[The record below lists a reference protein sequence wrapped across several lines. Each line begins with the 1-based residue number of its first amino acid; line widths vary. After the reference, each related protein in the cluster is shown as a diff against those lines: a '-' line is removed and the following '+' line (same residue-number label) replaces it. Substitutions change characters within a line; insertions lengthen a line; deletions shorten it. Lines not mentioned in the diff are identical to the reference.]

1 MNLSEITK
9 TIITAL
15 GLVVSVG
22 TMLLHTFGGFLPA
35 NIAAIISS
43 VVGIATIVLNY
54 AAPNETKSAERAVG
68 RSVRLKGQKPVKA
81 A

>member
-1 MNLSEITK
+1 MSISEITK

-15 GLVVSVG
+15 GLVVSIG

-54 AAPNETKSAERAVG
+54 AAPNTTSVKARAVG
-68 RSVRLKGQKPVKA
+68 RSVAFKPKKPVVAK
-81 A
+81 